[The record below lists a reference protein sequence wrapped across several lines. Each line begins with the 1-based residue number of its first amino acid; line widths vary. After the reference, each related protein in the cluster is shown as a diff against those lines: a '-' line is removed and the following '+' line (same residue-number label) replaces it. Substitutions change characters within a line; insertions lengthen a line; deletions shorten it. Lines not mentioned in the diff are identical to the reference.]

1 VYTEHKAAQE
11 NDRMTTEEFLVRFRG
26 VRGSYPVPGPTTVQV
41 GGNTACVEVRAGG
54 HLIIL
59 DAGTGIISL
68 GQDLVRQHEAENRPV
83 IATLL
88 FSHTHHDHTQG
99 FPFFAP
105 AYLGTSTLYMFGPK
119 NFYEDI
125 EEALTRAMLAPTF
138 PIALDELKS
147 LRIISNID
155 ESEVIVL
162 DQGKEPQIVNIY
174 REETTPS
181 PDAVYISPIRSFFHP
196 KGGVTLYRI
205 EWAGKK
211 IVYASD
217 TEGYVG
223 GDTRLIRFAEEADLL
238 IHDAQY
244 TTEEYLTGTVPKQG
258 WGHSTPEMAT
268 AVAQEAKVKR
278 LALFHHDPS
287 HDDQMLYEIERQAQQ
302 VFPSTVLAHEGLTIK
317 L

>member
-1 VYTEHKAAQE
+1 
-11 NDRMTTEEFLVRFRG
+11 
-26 VRGSYPVPGPTTVQV
+26 
-41 GGNTACVEVRAGG
+41 VEVRAGG

-59 DAGTGIISL
+59 DAGTGIIGL
-68 GQDLVRQHEAENRPV
+68 GRDLARQYAIDQKPV
-83 IATLL
+83 VATIL
-88 FSHTHHDHTQG
+88 FTHTHHDHTQG
-99 FPFFAP
+99 FPFFEP
-105 AYLGTSTLYMFGPK
+105 AYFGTSTLYMFGPK
-119 NFYEDI
+119 NFYEDV

-155 ESEVIVL
+155 ETGVIVL

-174 REETTPS
+174 REKITAS
-181 PDAVYISPIRSFFHP
+181 PQAVRISSMRSFYHP

-211 IVYASD
+211 MVYASD

-223 GDTRLIRFAEEADLL
+223 GDTRLIRFSEEADLL

-244 TTEEYLTGTVPKQG
+244 TTEEYLTGDVPKQG

-268 AVAQEAKVKR
+268 AVAKAARVKR
-278 LALFHHDPS
+278 LALFHHDPL
-287 HDDQMLYEIERQAQQ
+287 HDDEMLSAIEREARLA
-302 VFPSTVLAHEGLTIK
+302 FPNTVLAYEGLTIE

>member
-1 VYTEHKAAQE
+1 
-11 NDRMTTEEFLVRFRG
+11 MTTEKFLVRFRG
-26 VRGSYPVPGPTTVQV
+26 VRGSYPVPGPSTIQV
-41 GGNTACVEVRAGG
+41 GGNTSCVEVWAGG
-54 HLIIL
+54 HLIIV

-68 GQDLVRQHEAENRPV
+68 GRDLARQYAIDKKPV
-83 IATLL
+83 VATIL

-99 FPFFAP
+99 FPFFDP
-105 AYLGTSTLYMFGPK
+105 AYFGTSTLYMFGPK

-155 ESEVIVL
+155 ETEVIIL

-174 REETTPS
+174 REEVPTS
-181 PDAVYISPIRSFFHP
+181 PQVVRISSMRSFFHP

-205 EWAGKK
+205 EWAGKRM
-211 IVYASD
+211 VYASD

-223 GDTRLIRFAEEADLL
+223 GDMRLVRFSEEADLL

-244 TTEEYLTGTVPKQG
+244 TTAEYLTGDVPKQG

-268 AVAQEAKVKR
+268 AVAQAARVKR
-278 LALFHHDPS
+278 LALFHHDPL
-287 HDDQMLYEIERQAQQ
+287 HDDEMLYAIEREAKLA
-302 VFPSTVLAHEGLTIK
+302 FPNTVLAYEGLTIE

>member
-1 VYTEHKAAQE
+1 
-11 NDRMTTEEFLVRFRG
+11 MTTEKFLVRFRG
-26 VRGSYPVPGPTTVQV
+26 VRGSYPVPGLSTVKV
-41 GGNTACVEVRAGG
+41 GGNTSCVEVRAGG

-68 GQDLVRQHEAENRPV
+68 GRDLGRQCAIDKKPV
-83 IATLL
+83 VATIL

-99 FPFFAP
+99 FPFFEP
-105 AYLGTSTLYMFGPK
+105 AYFGSSTLYMFGPK

-138 PIALDELKS
+138 PVALDELKS
-147 LRIISNID
+147 LRVISNVD
-155 ESEVIVL
+155 ETEMIVL
-162 DQGKEPQIVNIY
+162 DQGAEPQIVNIY
-174 REETTPS
+174 REEVNAS
-181 PDAVYISPIRSFFHP
+181 PQAVCISSMRSFFHP
-196 KGGVTLYRI
+196 KGGVTIYSI

-211 IVYASD
+211 LVYASD

-223 GDTRLIRFAEEADLL
+223 GDTRLIRFSKEADLL

-244 TTEEYLTGTVPKQG
+244 TAEEYLTGGVPKQG

-268 AVAQEAKVKR
+268 AVAREARVKR
-278 LALFHHDPS
+278 LALYHHDPL
-287 HDDQMLYEIERQAQQ
+287 HDDQMLSAIEREARL
-302 VFPSTVLAHEGLTIK
+302 VFPNTMLAYEGLTIE